1 METEIEVNRS
11 QDKGC
16 QQLAEAAPVRKG
28 SSGAP
33 QGMRALSTPQSLPNS
48 GTGPRSCEQIDFL
61 FQDTEFDVVCCSD
74 HLKIVLHCE

>member
-33 QGMRALSTPQSLPNS
+33 QGMRALSTPQSLP
-48 GTGPRSCEQIDFL
+48 R
-61 FQDTEFDVVCCSD
+61 DTEFRHWPSK
-74 HLKIVLHCE
+74 L